1 MRTQLNNILK
11 WRKTMRRY
19 STFIFIALTLMALS
33 GLTYFIHYIIF
44 RDTHHIFIYMVGDLA
59 FLPLEVFL
67 VVIVIERILSRRE
80 KQAILKKLNMVVG
93 AFFSE
98 VGTELL
104 QRLLGF
110 FARDSEIPQQ
120 LNVNQDWTNRDFR
133 KAIVFAS
140 TLEGKPHC
148 LDIDLEGLRT
158 FLIEKRQFLL
168 ALLENPNLLEY
179 ESFTDLLWATFHL
192 AEELEARPAM
202 SNLPDSD
209 LEHIAGDIKRLYGH
223 LAAEW
228 VSYVEHLKSKYPFL
242 FSLVVRIHPFQDH
255 PSPVVAK

>member
-1 MRTQLNNILK
+1 
-11 WRKTMRRY
+11 MRRY
-19 STFIFIALTLMALS
+19 STFIFIALVFMAAS
-33 GLTYFIHYIIF
+33 GLAYFIHYLIF

-67 VVIVIERILSRRE
+67 VVIVIERILARRE
-80 KQAILKKLNMVVG
+80 KQAILHKLNMVVG
-93 AFFSE
+93 AFSSE

-104 QRLLGF
+104 QRLLGCF
-110 FARDSEIPQQ
+110 VKNREIRQQ
-120 LNVNQDWTNRDFR
+120 LNVNQNWNKRDFK
-133 KAIVFAS
+133 KAMAFAS
-140 TLEGKPHC
+140 ALEDKPHC

-192 AEELEARPAM
+192 AEELEIRPSM
-202 SNLPDSD
+202 SNLPDTD

-242 FSLVVRIHPFQDH
+242 FSLVVRIHPFQDY
-255 PSPVVAK
+255 PSPVVVK